1 LARQRARATGVSK
14 HPAGQHL
21 RRGNQILK
29 LLPAASLDAALPW
42 LEAIE
47 LKAGETL
54 YEPGDDI
61 THAFLPLEGAVI
73 GLNLLLK
80 DGRALEAATIGRE
93 GVFGGIVSA
102 GPIPAFART
111 TVQLG
116 GRATR
121 IPLMRLEALK
131 RGNPKVQDVFT
142 RYTDCLIAQTL
153 QTVACNTAHPLEAR
167 YARWLLLAQDRAR
180 SPELFITQEV
190 LAERFGVARTYL
202 TRVAADLQ
210 RRGAI
215 SYQRGH
221 IHIHDRAILRGVACE
236 CYEAVRGHF
245 DRVLPGLYPG
255 EEPR

>member
-1 LARQRARATGVSK
+1 LARQRTRAAGAAK
-14 HPAGQHL
+14 HPAGYHL

-29 LLPAASLDAALPW
+29 LLPMAAFEAALPSFDVV
-42 LEAIE
+42 E
-47 LKAGETL
+47 LNAGKSL

-93 GVFGGIVSA
+93 GVFGGLISA
-102 GPIPAFART
+102 GPVPAFART
-111 TVQLG
+111 TVQLA
-116 GRATR
+116 GRVAR
-121 IPLMRLEALK
+121 IPLARLEAVK

-142 RYTDCLIAQTL
+142 RYTDCLMAQIL
-153 QTVACNTAHPLEAR
+153 QAVACNAAHPLEAR

-180 SPELFITQEV
+180 SQDLFVTQEA

-221 IHIHDRAILRGVACE
+221 IHIHDRVVLKNAACE
-236 CYEAVRGHF
+236 CYDAVRGHF

>member
-1 LARQRARATGVSK
+1 MARQRTRAAGDSK
-14 HPAGQHL
+14 HPAGIQL

-29 LLPAASLDAALPW
+29 LLPAAAFEAALSW
-42 LEAIE
+42 LDLVE

-61 THAFLPLEGAVI
+61 THAFLPLDGAVI

-93 GVFGGIVSA
+93 GAFGAIVSV
-102 GPIPAFART
+102 PVPAFPRT
-111 TVQLG
+111 MVQLA
-116 GRATR
+116 GRAAR
-121 IPLMRLEALK
+121 IPVGRLEAIK
-131 RGNPKVQDVFT
+131 RSHPKVHDVFT
-142 RYTDCLIAQTL
+142 RYTDCLLAQIL
-153 QTVACNTAHPLEAR
+153 QAVVCNAAHPLEAR

-180 SPELFITQEV
+180 SRDLFVTQEI

-215 SYQRGH
+215 SYQRGQ
-221 IHIHDRAILRGVACE
+221 IHIHNRAILHGVACE
-236 CYEAVRGHF
+236 CYETVRSHF
-245 DRVLPGLYPG
+245 DRILPGLYPS
-255 EEPR
+255 EEPQ